1 MEYEN
6 VREALKALI
15 EITFSE
21 LETAQVKV
29 INDKESTVRPFE
41 LEDLQDANKEILAQ
55 ICDMLGMSDL
65 YLESQEVS

>member
-29 INDKESTVRPFE
+29 INDKKITVRPFE